1 MEEQLALGTTDSYIL
16 AQKIYEEGAYSK
28 SYAEVT
34 LSTELSGAVQEDAE
48 AVGKDASGGEVRG
61 RAMESA
67 TKGATTL
74 QIQYATTD
82 IQASY
87 VNCQVGALEELGNTE
102 GCKGTFFSGTNS

>member
-1 MEEQLALGTTDSYIL
+1 MEEQLAFGTTDSYAL

-34 LSTELSGAVQEDAE
+34 LSTGLSGAVQAGAE
-48 AVGKDASGGEVRG
+48 IIGKDADGGEVRG
-61 RAMESA
+61 NALDSA

-74 QIQYATTD
+74 KVQYATTD

-102 GCKGTFFSGTNS
+102 ECK

>member
-1 MEEQLALGTTDSYIL
+1 MEEQLALGTTDSYTL
-16 AQKIYEEGAYSK
+16 ARKIYEEGAYSK

-34 LSTELSGAVQEDAE
+34 LSTGLPD
-48 AVGKDASGGEVRG
+48 AVGEGAEIIGKAADGGEVRG
-61 RAMESA
+61 EALESA

-74 QIQYATTD
+74 KIQYATTD

-102 GCKGTFFSGTNS
+102 GCK